1 MKAPRPQQ
9 NLVFIHEGKDPVY
22 CGSDRMFL
30 AVTNEELTQTKLSC
44 KHTYVLS
51 YTISSELRGPSWL
64 TKPSGPEFPAPS
76 LGLALPSL
84 AVKYLRAFWLLHT
97 HEQPC
102 PEEKRTVSRN
112 LFRRGRRNHSQV
124 HGKPF
129 LRSQEPILCHIIIP
143 DGIMG

>member
-1 MKAPRPQQ
+1 MKAPRAQQ
-9 NLVFIHEGKDPVY
+9 NLVFIHEGKDPMY

-30 AVTNEELTQTKLSC
+30 AVSNGELTQTKLSC

-51 YTISSELRGPSWL
+51 YTISSELRGPSW
-64 TKPSGPEFPAPS
+64 FPVPS

-84 AVKYLRAFWLLHT
+84 AVKYLRAFWLLHA

-112 LFRRGRRNHSQV
+112 VFRKGRRNHSQV
-124 HGKPF
+124 HRKLF